1 MPEPMTWKARFERL
15 INAGVEV
22 DKLIRGGVTV
32 PMGGSSL
39 NLSVPNYEDPRLS
52 FRVPG
57 TPKRP
62 RLTFDLTL
70 DLDWHKRLG
79 I

>member
-1 MPEPMTWKARFERL
+1 MPDSTWKEKFQAL
-15 INAGVEV
+15 IDAGCDV
-22 DKLIRGGVTV
+22 DKLIRQGVTL
-32 PMGGSSL
+32 PMGGPSL
-39 NLSVPNYEDPRLS
+39 NLAVPNYEYPRLS